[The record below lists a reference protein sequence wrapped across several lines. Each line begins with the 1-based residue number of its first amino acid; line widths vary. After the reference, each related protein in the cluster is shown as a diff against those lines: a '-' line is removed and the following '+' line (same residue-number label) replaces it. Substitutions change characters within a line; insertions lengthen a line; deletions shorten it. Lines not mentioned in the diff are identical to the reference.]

1 MLWEPQ
7 NLASV
12 LLKNRN
18 KTIPENRLMAQV
30 KALLN
35 NDETQHGAIKSRL
48 ENGNGAD
55 ANAFVFDL
63 LDSHRIF
70 HISHIQKLCIDYRLR
85 FLNASYFKQ
94 GIPEEAVSQIRQLEN
109 IHGTILDGFR
119 IVAPSKAFSLKN
131 YDDPLLFAPMGN
143 GYYYLVHKW
152 GNDINPMRRALVL
165 PLRDLGSLLVLLVVA
180 SALFTF
186 AITQL
191 FFTGEKTGQFVLLA
205 FLFTFKAFCG
215 IALYYCFWKGK
226 NVNTA
231 IWDSEFSNRY

>member
-7 NLASV
+7 NLAAV

-18 KTIPENRLMAQV
+18 KTLPDERLMAQV
-30 KALLN
+30 KALLDDN
-35 NDETQHGAIKSRL
+35 EAQRTAIKDRL
-48 ENGNGAD
+48 ENGNATHT
-55 ANAFVFDL
+55 NTFVFDL
-63 LDSHRIF
+63 LETNRIF
-70 HISHIQKLCIDYRLR
+70 HTSHIQKLCIDYRLR

-94 GIPEEAVSQIRQLEN
+94 GIPEEAVSQVRQLEN
-109 IHGTILDGFR
+109 THNTLLDGFK

-143 GYYYLVHKW
+143 GYYYLIHKW
-152 GNDINPMRRALVL
+152 GNDINPLRRLLARPV
-165 PLRDLGSLLVLLVVA
+165 RDLGSLLIALVIF
-180 SALFTF
+180 SALFTYL
-186 AITQL
+186 ITEL

-215 IALYYCFWKGK
+215 IAIYYCFWKGK